1 MPQYFN
7 RFYMSLTKYSLAALL
22 FLILSAA
29 TVNNCKADNRIIAL
43 KSELLSDT
51 VYTKVD
57 KQPSFP
63 GGLGFLFQFIGNNIK
78 YRDVQDFKD
87 PRERRVLIQFIV
99 EADGS
104 LSNIKAIRGTNDSL
118 NREAIRV
125 IAMSPK
131 WEPGIKDGKA
141 VRVSYIV
148 PVPFGR
154 SELHDSYSDEI
165 YPEVTN
171 DPHFPGGPDAF
182 RKFVADNLRYPKEDR
197 DKGISGKVIVQFV
210 VEKNGSLSNFKALS
224 GPSETMKTEAVRLLS
239 LSPKWY
245 AGVWE
250 GNKFV
255 RTQYTAPVIFTLDH

>member
-1 MPQYFN
+1 MGQSFN
-7 RFYMSLTKYSLAALL
+7 RFYGSLTQYSFAALV
-22 FLILSAA
+22 FSIVAIN
-29 TVNNCKADNRIIAL
+29 TCKADNIVTL
-43 KSELLSDT
+43 KKTELLSDT
-51 VYTKVD
+51 VYSKVD
-57 KQPSFP
+57 KPPSYP
-63 GGLGFLFQFIGNNIK
+63 GGIEFLFQFIGNNIK
-78 YRDVQDFKD
+78 YRDEDVDD
-87 PRERRVLIQFIV
+87 PLQRRVLIQFIV
-99 EADGS
+99 EPDGS

-125 IAMSPK
+125 IALSPK
-131 WEPGIKDGKA
+131 WEPGYKDGKA

-165 YPEVTN
+165 YPEVTR
-171 DPHFPGGPDAF
+171 DPRFPGGPNAF
-182 RKFVADNLRYPKEDR
+182 NKFISEHIRYPKEDH

-224 GPSETMKTEAVRLLS
+224 GPSEAMKAEAVRLMA